1 MTGDVKKGNIIVIDD
16 DDMVNEV
23 LSFILKE
30 EYDVLTFFNAED
42 ALNNGQIST
51 ADAII
56 TDVNLPGMNGI
67 DFLRQVY
74 QVDSNIPV
82 IVITAYNDIDI
93 AIFQNSKESYLP
105 LALKYRRLTRSVS
118 KQIPIDIIPV
128 GNNNSDSIFLK
139 EIESGELI
147 YER

>member
-1 MTGDVKKGNIIVIDD
+1 MKLDKNIKEKIKKEIKNSLKQEQEIQKIIVFG
-16 DDMVNEV
+16 
-23 LSFILKE
+23 SFLLDKDI
-30 EYDVLTFFNAED
+30 
-42 ALNNGQIST
+42 
-51 ADAII
+51 
-56 TDVNLPGMNGI
+56 
-67 DFLRQVY
+67 
-74 QVDSNIPV
+74 
-82 IVITAYNDIDI
+82 NDIDI